1 LDHFLDIASQTICS
15 KTGMTI
21 RHSPEWTD
29 IALTSEYFVTFH
41 LIGKNI
47 LSTYPRGKI
56 SHDGTLALFKNYD
69 RFLAACDLETS
80 PFIEISDYSRISNTP
95 SQRTRLKVLELL
107 LEKVEKKLLKGHF
120 VYNVPRHIQWMYN
133 IGTHLKKPGIPM
145 KALDTYTSAMQ
156 HALRLRPSRSGKA
169 GGTPPAFLHFIRR
182 FIPGFRRRRYAEE
195 ILEYIGGINW
205 DEKGIQ
211 ADHIGTAHPFR
222 PVFDALTVLKT
233 DFDQSLAARK
243 QMEKELTRHKNHL
256 EILVEERTRA
266 LEAAVDRAEEATR
279 AKSDFLANMS
289 HEIRTPMNG
298 IMGMAELMHDT
309 QLNREQA
316 KLVDTISTEAR
327 SLMDIIN
334 GILDFSK
341 IEAGKMELDTTAFNL
356 RFLFEDI
363 AATCGIVARRKNL
376 ELIFFLPP
384 GTPENFVGDPGRL
397 RQILNNLTGNA
408 IKFTHEGEI
417 FVWGETAAET
427 NSHIT
432 LKFYIKDTGIGIP
445 EEKQD
450 TIFDSFSQ
458 ADGSTTRMYGGTG
471 LGTTISKQLVEMMGG
486 TIGVTSRPGKGST
499 FWFTIVL
506 TIDHNPAARENADNT
521 PKLAGRKILVVDDNE
536 TSRHVVMEH
545 LKSWGCMPMEAA
557 GASQALALLR
567 TISDLDLVITD
578 IQMPKTSGF
587 QLAKKMR
594 DTSGIPQ
601 VPIIAL
607 TSMGMT
613 GDSQKCRKAG
623 IQGYLTKPVRQ
634 KDLKDAISSVLCH
647 DSSAPLPDMPPLT
660 RHTLAEIRRRRIQIL
675 LAEDYPTNQAIAI
688 RHLTSQGFEV
698 TLAENGQQ
706 AVDQFQN
713 RGFHLVLMD
722 IQMPVMD
729 GYEATRRI
737 RAYEQREKTAFL
749 AENPDTC
756 QQFAPTPIIA
766 MTAHAIHGYREKCL
780 AADMDDYI
788 TKPLKK
794 NDFLA
799 IVKKHALKQNTDDL
813 TMFAGTMQEEKP
825 GQQNFLTSPRAPDAP
840 LEAPLDL
847 PEAVREFE
855 NDMPFLLEVLTEFL
869 AGVDKTLGQI
879 QQAAADQDGPAIA
892 GFAHAI
898 KGGAAN
904 LTAMELSRTAAAM
917 EKAAALNNF
926 HSMPDLIFRLTSAY
940 RRLKVFAEK
949 SDFLCPAGRSA
960 KLDHHEDQGS

>member
-1 LDHFLDIASQTICS
+1 MKKGRALDNFLATASQNICT

-29 IALTSEYFVTFH
+29 LELTPAYFVTFH

-47 LSTYPRGKI
+47 VSTYPKGKI
-56 SHDGTLALFKNYD
+56 SHEGTLALFKNYD
-69 RFLAACDLETS
+69 RFLAACDLDAS
-80 PFIEISDYSRISNTP
+80 PFIEISDYSGISNTP

-107 LEKVEKKLLKGHF
+107 LEKVEKKRLKGHF

-145 KALDTYTSAMQ
+145 KALDSYPSAMQ
-156 HALRLRPSRSGKA
+156 HAMRLSQDRYKKTISAS
-169 GGTPPAFLHFIRR
+169 PAFFRFLRR
-182 FIPGFRRRRYAEE
+182 FIPGFRLQLYAEE

-205 DEKGIQ
+205 NEKGIQ
-211 ADHIGTAHPFR
+211 AGQIGTAHPFR
-222 PVFDALTVLKT
+222 RVFDALTVLKT
-233 DFDQSLAARK
+233 DFDQNQAARN
-243 QMEKELTRHKNHL
+243 QMERELTQHKNHL

-266 LEAAVDRAEEATR
+266 LEAALARAEEATR
-279 AKSDFLANMS
+279 SKSEFLANMS

-298 IMGMAELMHDT
+298 IMGMAELLHDT
-309 QLNREQA
+309 RLSREQA
-316 KLVDTISTEAR
+316 TLVDTITTEAR

-334 GILDFSK
+334 SILDFSK
-341 IEAGKMELDTTAFNL
+341 IEAGKMELDNTPFNL

-363 AATCGIVARRKNL
+363 AATCGIVARKKNL

-397 RQILNNLTGNA
+397 RQILTNLTGNA
-408 IKFTHEGEI
+408 IKFTHKGEI
-417 FVWGETAAET
+417 FVWGETSAES
-427 NSHIT
+427 NSHVT
-432 LKFYIKDTGIGIP
+432 LKFAIKDTGIGIP
-445 EEKQD
+445 EEKQK

-506 TIDHNPAARENADNT
+506 QIDHTPAARDNVT
-521 PKLAGRKILVVDDNE
+521 DNPPKLTGRKMLVVDDNR
-536 TSRHVVMEH
+536 TNRHVVMEH
-545 LKSWGCMPMEAA
+545 LKSWGCILLEAA
-557 GASQALALLR
+557 NAAQAMDLLKTR
-567 TISDLDLVITD
+567 SDLDLVITD
-578 IQMPKTSGF
+578 VRMPETNGF
-587 QLAKKMR
+587 QLAEKIR
-594 DTSGIPQ
+594 AASGIPQ

-607 TSMGMT
+607 TSMGMM
-613 GDSQKCRKAG
+613 GDSKKCRKAG

-634 KDLKDAISSVLCH
+634 KDLKDTIWSVLCR
-647 DSSAPLPDMPPLT
+647 DSNAPLSDTPPLT
-660 RHTLAEIRRRRIQIL
+660 RHTLAETRRRKIQIL
-675 LAEDYPTNQAIAI
+675 LVEDYPTNQAIAI

-706 AVDQFQN
+706 AVDLFQT
-713 RGFHLVLMD
+713 RRFHLVLMD

-737 RAYEQREKTAFL
+737 RAHEQREKTAFL
-749 AENPDTC
+749 TENPNKC
-756 QQFAPTPIIA
+756 QPFVPTPIIA
-766 MTAHAIHGYREKCL
+766 MTAHAIQGYREKCL

-794 NDFLA
+794 NDFIA
-799 IVKKHALKQNTDDL
+799 IVKQYALKQNAGDPKA
-813 TMFAGTMQEEKP
+813 FAETAPDEET
-825 GQQNFLTSPRAPDAP
+825 GPRNDTTCTPAPDAP

-847 PEAVREFE
+847 AEAVKEFE
-855 NDMPFLLEVLTEFL
+855 NDTPFFLEVLTEFL
-869 AGVDKTLGQI
+869 ADTDKTLGQI
-879 QQAAADQDGPAIA
+879 QQAAADQNGPAVA

-904 LTAMELSRTAAAM
+904 LTAMELSRAAGAM
-917 EKAAALNNF
+917 EEAAALNHFQN
-926 HSMPDLIFRLTSAY
+926 MPDRISQLMSAY
-940 RRLKVFAEK
+940 SRLKAFAEK
-949 SDFLCPAGRSA
+949 I
-960 KLDHHEDQGS
+960 

>member
-1 LDHFLDIASQTICS
+1 MDHFLDIASQTICS

-29 IALTSEYFVTFH
+29 IELTPEYFVTFH
-41 LIGKNI
+41 LVGKNI
-47 LSTYPRGKI
+47 LSSYPRGKI

-69 RFLAACDLETS
+69 RFLTACSLEAS
-80 PFIEISDYSRISNTP
+80 SFIEISDYSRISNTP

-107 LEKVEKKLLKGHF
+107 LEKVKKNVLKGHF
-120 VYNVPRHIQWMYN
+120 VYNVPKHIQWMYN

-156 HALRLRPSRSGKA
+156 HALRLNQTGYGKT
-169 GGTPPAFLHFIRR
+169 GGTPPVFFRSIRR
-182 FIPGFRRRRYAEE
+182 FIPGARLRLYAEE

-211 ADHIGTAHPFR
+211 AGHIGTAHPFR

-233 DFDQSLAARK
+233 DFDQSQAARK
-243 QMEKELTRHKNHL
+243 QMEKELTQHKNNL

-279 AKSDFLANMS
+279 TKSEFLANMS

-309 QLNREQA
+309 RLSREQA
-316 KLVDTISTEAR
+316 RLIDTISTEAR

-334 GILDFSK
+334 SILDFSK
-341 IEAGKMELDTTAFNL
+341 IEAGKMEPDNIPFNL

-363 AATCGIVARRKNL
+363 AATCGIVARNKNL

-384 GTPENFVGDPGRL
+384 GTPEYFVGDPGWL
-397 RQILNNLTGNA
+397 RQILTNLTGNA

-417 FVWGETAAET
+417 IVWGETSTES
-427 NSHIT
+427 NGHIT

-486 TIGVTSRPGKGST
+486 SIGVNSGPGQGTT

-506 TIDHNPAARENADNT
+506 KIDHNPAARDNADSA
-521 PKLAGRKILVVDDNE
+521 PKLAGKKILVVADNE
-536 TSRHVVMEH
+536 TNRHVVMEH
-545 LKSWGCMPMEAA
+545 VKSWGCIPMEAA
-557 GASQALALLR
+557 DASQALALLR
-567 TISDLDLVITD
+567 KLSNLDLVITD
-578 IQMPKTSGF
+578 IQMPKTNGF

-594 DTSGIPQ
+594 ATSGIPQ
-601 VPIIAL
+601 APIIAL

-613 GDSQKCRKAG
+613 GDSRKCRKAG
-623 IQGYLTKPVRQ
+623 IQGYLTKPIRQ

-647 DSSAPLPDMPPLT
+647 DSRAPLPDRPPLT
-660 RHTLAEIRRRRIQIL
+660 RHTLVEIRRRKIQIL
-675 LAEDYPTNQAIAI
+675 LVEDYPTNQAIAI

-706 AVDQFQN
+706 AVDLFQN
-713 RGFHLVLMD
+713 RRFHLVLMD

-737 RAYEQREKTAFL
+737 RAHEQRKRTAFPT
-749 AENPDTC
+749 ENPDTC
-756 QQFAPTPIIA
+756 RQFSPTPIIA

-794 NDFLA
+794 NDFIA
-799 IVKKHALKQNTDDL
+799 IVKKYTLEQNTGDQKA
-813 TMFAGTMQEEKP
+813 FAGTVEDEKT
-825 GQQNFLTSPRAPDAP
+825 GRKDFLTCTPAPDALVESP
-840 LEAPLDL
+840 LNLA
-847 PEAVREFE
+847 EAVKEFE
-855 NDMPFLLEVLTEFL
+855 NDTPFLLEVLTEFL
-869 AGVDKTLGQI
+869 AGVDKTLGKI

-892 GFAHAI
+892 RFAHAI

-904 LTAMELSRTAAAM
+904 LTAMELSRAAASM

-926 HSMPDLIFRLTSAY
+926 HSMPDLILRLSSAY
-940 RRLKVFAEK
+940 SRLKVFAQK
-949 SDFLCPAGRSA
+949 I
-960 KLDHHEDQGS
+960 